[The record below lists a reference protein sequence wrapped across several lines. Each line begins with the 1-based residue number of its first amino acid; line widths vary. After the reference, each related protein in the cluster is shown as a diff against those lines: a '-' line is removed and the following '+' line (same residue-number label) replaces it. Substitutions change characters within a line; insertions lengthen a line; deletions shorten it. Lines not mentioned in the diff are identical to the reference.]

1 MCRISVEVPSRWD
14 KFTVLCILIDFFF
27 SSRRRHTRSLC
38 DWSSDVCSSDLYMF
52 LRAFLVLYRLI
63 RRPDQD
69 EETAQK
75 TAHDLALTLCLRA
88 FRGVPELEKPGVCYS
103 KDVVYLR
110 GLLLI
115 QRAVEEDVTILDRLA
130 VGRIALEHL
139 PAIEQLG
146 IVPPLQPLRKL
157 AQDSIFSGMEY

>member
-1 MCRISVEVPSRWD
+1 
-14 KFTVLCILIDFFF
+14 L
-27 SSRRRHTRSLC
+27 
-38 DWSSDVCSSDLYMF
+38 LYVF

-115 QRAVEEDVTILDRLA
+115 QRAVAEDVTILDRLA

-157 AQDSIFSGMEY
+157 AQDSNLDTYILSF

>member
-1 MCRISVEVPSRWD
+1 MPISEGRA
-14 KFTVLCILIDFFF
+14 LCHEMQTTAALGQVFDDSKVWLGTLSAGLATGVVSPPQSF
-27 SSRRRHTRSLC
+27 RL
-38 DWSSDVCSSDLYMF
+38 LYVF

-103 KDVVYLR
+103 KDVVYRR

-115 QRAVEEDVTILDRLA
+115 QRAVAEDVTILDRLA
-130 VGRIALEHL
+130 VGRIALGPR
-139 PAIEQLG
+139 PAIDRLG
-146 IVPPLQPLRKL
+146 TVPPLQPLRMS
-157 AQDSIFSGMEY
+157 AQYSYR